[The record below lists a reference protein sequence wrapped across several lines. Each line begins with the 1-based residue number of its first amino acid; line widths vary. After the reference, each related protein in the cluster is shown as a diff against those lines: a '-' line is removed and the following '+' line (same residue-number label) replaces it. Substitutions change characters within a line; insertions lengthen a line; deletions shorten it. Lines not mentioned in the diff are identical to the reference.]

1 MKRKASKVG
10 SHIATV
16 CAYVGFSTLFSLS
29 GIAVARHWNSETLAV
44 YMLIFGAISVWGLW
58 RSVPLRKIGRKFF
71 SPVKA
76 KEKKSVRYKFGI
88 RRKEKI

>member
-1 MKRKASKVG
+1 MTNDKYIIR
-10 SHIATV
+10 
-16 CAYVGFSTLFSLS
+16 
-29 GIAVARHWNSETLAV
+29 AVARHWNSETLAV
-44 YMLIFGAISVWGLW
+44 YMLIFGTISVWGLW

-76 KEKKSVRYKFGI
+76 KEKKASRHKFRI